1 MDNTNNKINAKFK
14 IPEEII
20 SLDIDA
26 LGPNISEE
34 AKKILVLQHNIIGQ
48 IYSAYQDL
56 LEDHQKLRDE
66 VNRLKG
72 EKGKPEIKPN
82 VSTKENTFA
91 PDPTKEPK
99 KWEKK
104 SKKANIKIDKIE
116 VVQIDR
122 SVLPPDAIFKGYD
135 EVIKQGIIFK
145 ANNILYKLE
154 CYYSPSEKKTYAAK
168 LPNALQGT
176 QFDSDLKA
184 FIANLY
190 YKGRVTEHKIKSI
203 LEEAGISISEGEI
216 SNILT
221 KEKQG
226 EFTNE
231 KQDIFEA
238 GMEHSEYVHAD
249 DSGARHKGINH
260 HVHVVCNALF
270 TAFFITRFK
279 NKKEIRQILGLK
291 ENEQL
296 SKVLLTDD
304 AKQYYYLAILHA
316 LCWIHEIRPYRKLNP
331 FLDWHRE
338 KLNHFLTDLWKFY
351 EMLREYKK
359 SPDEK
364 QKEFLE
370 RKFDELFSTKT
381 GYEELDRRIELTKK
395 QKEKLLLVLT
405 HPEIPLHNN
414 PAEIALREMVIKRN
428 ISGGTRSEN
437 GKIAWENMMSI
448 MDTCRKMKVSFFD
461 YVKDI
466 FSGEHKMTRLS
477 DLIIQKS
484 LQNSPNH

>member
-26 LGPNISEE
+26 LGPNIPKE
-34 AKKILVLQHNIIGQ
+34 AKKIIVLQHNIIGQ
-48 IYSAYQDL
+48 IYSAHQDL
-56 LEDHQKLRDE
+56 LEDYQKLRDE

-82 VSTKENTFA
+82 VSTKENTLA

-104 SKKANIKIDKIE
+104 SKKANIKIDKVE
-116 VVQIDR
+116 VVQIDK
-122 SVLPPDAIFKGYD
+122 SVLPSDAIFKGYSK
-135 EVIKQGIIFK
+135 VIKQGIIFK
-145 ANNILYKLE
+145 TNNILYKLE

-176 QFDSDLKA
+176 NFDSDLKA
-184 FIANLY
+184 FIVNLY
-190 YKGRVTEHKIKSI
+190 YKGRVTEHKIKDI

-221 KEKQG
+221 KEKQS
-226 EFTNE
+226 EFTDE

-238 GMEHSEYVHAD
+238 GMEHSEYVHT
-249 DSGARHKGINH
+249 DSAGARHTGINH
-260 HVHVVCNALF
+260 HVHVVCNTLF

-279 NKKEIRQILGLK
+279 NKKEIRQILRLK
-291 ENEQL
+291 KNEQL
-296 SKVLLTDD
+296 SKVLITDD
-304 AKQYYYLAILHA
+304 AKQYYYLSMLHA

-331 FLDWHRE
+331 FLDWQRK
-338 KLNHFLTDLWKFY
+338 KLNHFLTDIWKFY
-351 EMLREYKK
+351 ELLIEYKK

-370 RKFDELFSTKT
+370 RKFDEMFSTKT
-381 GYEELDRRIELTKK
+381 EYGELDRRIELTKK

-405 HPEIPLHNN
+405 NPKIPLHNN
-414 PAEIALREMVIKRN
+414 PAEIALRETVIKKK
-428 ISGGTRSEN
+428 ISYGTKSEN
-437 GKIAWENMMSI
+437 GKTAWENMLSI
-448 MDTCRKMKVSFFD
+448 MDTCRKHEVSFFS
-461 YVKDI
+461 YIREI
-466 FSGEHKMTRLS
+466 FSGERKMPKLA
-477 DLIIQKS
+477 DIIAKKAI
-484 LQNSPNH
+484 

>member
-1 MDNTNNKINAKFK
+1 MDNTNHKINTNFK
-14 IPEEII
+14 IPMEII
-20 SLDIDA
+20 SLNIDD

-34 AKKILVLQHNIIGQ
+34 AKKIIVLQHNIIEQ
-48 IYSAYQDL
+48 MHSSYHDL
-56 LEDHQKLRDE
+56 LEDYQKLRDE

-82 VSTKENTFA
+82 VSTKEKILA
-91 PDPTKEPK
+91 QDPTKEPK
-99 KWEKK
+99 KWGKK
-104 SKKANIKIDKIE
+104 SKNANIKIDGVE
-116 VVQIDR
+116 VVPIDK
-122 SVLPPDAIFKGYD
+122 SILPPDAVFKGYD

-154 CYYSPSEKKTYAAK
+154 CYYSPSEKKKYAAK

-221 KEKQG
+221 KEKHG

-238 GMEHSEYVHAD
+238 GMEYSEYIHAD

-296 SKVLLTDD
+296 DKTLITDD

-370 RKFDELFSTKT
+370 QKFDELFSTGCK
-381 GYEELDRRIELTKK
+381 G
-395 QKEKLLLVLT
+395 
-405 HPEIPLHNN
+405 
-414 PAEIALREMVIKRN
+414 M
-428 ISGGTRSEN
+428 
-437 GKIAWENMMSI
+437 
-448 MDTCRKMKVSFFD
+448 
-461 YVKDI
+461 
-466 FSGEHKMTRLS
+466 
-477 DLIIQKS
+477 
-484 LQNSPNH
+484 